1 MKKTSKIL
9 LAGLIVVGLA
19 VTSVIATCMAIR
31 HPSPPAIIG
40 ADAAFTPAY
49 GKPLLN

>member
-19 VTSVIATCMAIR
+19 AMSVIGTCMAIR

-40 ADAAFTPAY
+40 AEAVFTPAY
-49 GKPLLN
+49 GEPVLN